1 MKPKVLLT
9 RKVPE
14 NALAVLQGACEL
26 IMWPREDEPA
36 SRAFLEEH
44 IVEADGLYCLITDK
58 IDQALM
64 ALAPKLKVIS
74 TMAVG
79 FNHIDIAEANRLGI
93 LVTNTPEVLT
103 EATADLAFGL
113 LLATARRLVEAT
125 DLLRNGEWKTWSP
138 MLLTGQEVYG
148 ATLGIVGMG
157 RIGEAVARRA
167 RGFDMKVLYHNRN
180 RKPEAEQ
187 IYGLEYAEL
196 NRLLEVSDFVLL
208 LLPYTPETANMIRM
222 EQLQRMKKCAV
233 LINVARGGIVNEAD
247 LYEALRE
254 GTIWAAGLD
263 VFEEEPVQTNHPLLT
278 LPNVVML
285 PHIGS
290 AGIATRLKM
299 ALITAENLLQGLGG
313 QRPKFLVNAEAW
325 K

>member
-1 MKPKVLLT
+1 MKPKVLIT

-14 NALAVLQGACEL
+14 NALAVLQETCEL
-26 IMWPREDEPA
+26 IEWPREDEPA
-36 SRAFLEEH
+36 PRTFLEEH

-58 IDQALM
+58 IDKALM

-79 FNHIDIAEANRLGI
+79 YNHIDIAEANKLGI

-103 EATADLAFGL
+103 ETTADLAFAL
-113 LLATARRLVEAT
+113 LLATARRLVEAS
-125 DLLRNGEWKTWSP
+125 DLLRKGEWRTWSP

-148 ATLGIVGMG
+148 STLGIIGMG

-208 LLPYTPETANMIRM
+208 LMPYTPETANMIGM
-222 EQLQRMKKCAV
+222 NQLQRMKKSAV
-233 LINVARGGIVNEAD
+233 LINVARGGIVNEVD

-263 VFEEEPVQTNHPLLT
+263 VFEEEPVQTDHPLLS
-278 LPNVVML
+278 LPNVVTL

-290 AGIATRLKM
+290 AGIATRMKM
-299 ALITAENLLQGLGG
+299 ALIAAENLQQGLVG